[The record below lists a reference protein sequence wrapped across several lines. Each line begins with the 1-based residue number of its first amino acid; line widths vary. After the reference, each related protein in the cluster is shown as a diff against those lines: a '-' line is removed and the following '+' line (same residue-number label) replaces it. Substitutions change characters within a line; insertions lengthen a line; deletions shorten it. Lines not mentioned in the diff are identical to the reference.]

1 MNAMDMVVQAL
12 EFGAELVGSARRQVR
27 DFSDVARDQAS
38 DFADVARKRSGK
50 FSSAARDRAADYS
63 DQAADY
69 TRAARKRARDFG
81 ETASD
86 RARDFGEA
94 ARDRVRDFGESARE
108 TVRDFADEAPKKA
121 RRLRKK
127 LAEQIE
133 PEPST
138 GARILP
144 FVAGLSVGFGAAMLL
159 APRSGRETRA
169 RLTRRAQ
176 NIEFPKTADMR

>member
-1 MNAMDMVVQAL
+1 MNALDMVVQAL
-12 EFGAELVGSARRQVR
+12 EFGAELVGSARRKVS
-27 DFSDVARDQAS
+27 DFSEVARDQAS

-50 FSSAARDRAADYS
+50 FSDVGRERAADYG
-63 DQAADY
+63 DQAAEF
-69 TRAARKRARDFG
+69 AKSSRKRARDFG
-81 ETASD
+81 EAAS
-86 RARDFGEA
+86 
-94 ARDRVRDFGESARE
+94 DRVRDFAESARE

-121 RRLRKK
+121 KRLRKK

-144 FVAGLSVGFGAAMLL
+144 FVAGLSVGFGAALLL
-159 APRSGRETRA
+159 APRSGRETRQ

-176 NIEFPKTADMR
+176 EIEFPRTAEAK